1 MTTLATQMQ
10 RNPAPRIL
18 SSGPCWIRSNC
29 PVPCAPLEKTMTKD
43 TKIPQAAR
51 NFVDR
56 FGKDAPAEA
65 KQRANELQQVGNAE
79 GHKTWMLIYEQVK
92 RLVEDRSEGLKH

>member
-1 MTTLATQMQ
+1 
-10 RNPAPRIL
+10 
-18 SSGPCWIRSNC
+18 
-29 PVPCAPLEKTMTKD
+29 MTKD

-65 KQRANELQQVGNAE
+65 KQRANELREAGYAE
-79 GHKTWMLIYEQVK
+79 GHDTWMLIYEQVK
-92 RLVEDRSEGLKH
+92 RLVEDGAEGLKH

>member
-1 MTTLATQMQ
+1 MTTLVTRMQ
-10 RNPAPRIL
+10 RNPAPRIP
-18 SSGPCWIRSNC
+18 SFGPCWIRAKC

-65 KQRANELQQVGNAE
+65 KQRANELREAGNVE
-79 GHKTWMLIYEQVK
+79 GHNTWMLIYERVQ
-92 RLVEDRSEGLKH
+92 RLVEDDSEGLKH

>member
-1 MTTLATQMQ
+1 
-10 RNPAPRIL
+10 
-18 SSGPCWIRSNC
+18 
-29 PVPCAPLEKTMTKD
+29 MTKD

-65 KQRANELQQVGNAE
+65 KQRANELLEAGNAD
-79 GHKTWMLIYEQVK
+79 GHNTWMLIYEQVK
-92 RLVEDRSEGLKH
+92 RLVEDGTEGLRH

>member
-1 MTTLATQMQ
+1 
-10 RNPAPRIL
+10 
-18 SSGPCWIRSNC
+18 
-29 PVPCAPLEKTMTKD
+29 MTKD

-65 KQRANELQQVGNAE
+65 KQRANELQEAGNAE
-79 GHKTWMLIYEQVK
+79 GHDTWMLIYKQVK
-92 RLVEDRSEGLKH
+92 RLVEGGAEVLKH

>member
-1 MTTLATQMQ
+1 
-10 RNPAPRIL
+10 
-18 SSGPCWIRSNC
+18 
-29 PVPCAPLEKTMTKD
+29 MTKD

-65 KQRANELQQVGNAE
+65 KQRANELREAGYFE
-79 GHKTWMLIYEQVK
+79 DHKTWMLIYEQVK
-92 RLVEDRSEGLKH
+92 RLVEDGSEGLKH

>member
-1 MTTLATQMQ
+1 MTTLVTRIQ
-10 RNPAPRIL
+10 RNPRPRIP
-18 SSGPCWIRSNC
+18 SSGSCWIRAKC
-29 PVPCAPLEKTMTKD
+29 PVPFAPLEKTMTKD

-65 KQRANELQQVGNAE
+65 KQRANELREAGNAE
-79 GHKTWMLIYEQVK
+79 GHNTWMLIYEQVK
-92 RLVEDRSEGLKH
+92 RLVEYGSEGLKH